1 MNNPESDGLAT
12 ANQPADETDFAILG
26 RVRQLFEETD
36 PMPADL
42 PGRIRFALALRDL
55 ETEMARVAS
64 DDDAPVLAVRGEEHS
79 RTITFESDSLVVMI
93 RVGANPDGTARLD
106 GWLDPPAP
114 RRVEVSTAGPPLAVL
129 ADDDGQIADAHS
141 ISAGLDYPGVGPEH
155 AYLRDIGRAEYVGA
169 TDAEA
174 LKAFGDLART
184 EGIIPALEPAH
195 ALARARELD
204 AELILVGLSGRG
216 DKDLAEVL
224 AVQQRGQTP

>member
-1 MNNPESDGLAT
+1 MNNPEADGRAT

-55 ETEMARVAS
+55 ETEMARVAA

-129 ADDDGQIADAHS
+129 ADDDGRFAFGS
-141 ISAGLDYPGVGPEH
+141 VP
-155 AYLRDIGRAEYVGA
+155 RGRAQLTV
-169 TDAEA
+169 
-174 LKAFGDLART
+174 R
-184 EGIIPALEPAH
+184 PASPGPAGG
-195 ALARARELD
+195 RAVITP
-204 AELILVGLSGRG
+204 ELIL
-216 DKDLAEVL
+216 
-224 AVQQRGQTP
+224 

>member
-55 ETEMARVAS
+55 ETEMARVAA

-114 RRVEVSTAGPPLAVL
+114 RRVEVSTDGPPLAVL
-129 ADDDGQIADAHS
+129 ADDDGRFAFGS
-141 ISAGLDYPGVGPEH
+141 VP
-155 AYLRDIGRAEYVGA
+155 RGRAQLTV
-169 TDAEA
+169 
-174 LKAFGDLART
+174 R
-184 EGIIPALEPAH
+184 PASPGPAGG
-195 ALARARELD
+195 RAVITP
-204 AELILVGLSGRG
+204 ELIL
-216 DKDLAEVL
+216 
-224 AVQQRGQTP
+224 

>member
-1 MNNPESDGLAT
+1 MNNQEADGRAT

-55 ETEMARVAS
+55 ETEMARVAA

-129 ADDDGQIADAHS
+129 ADDDGRFAFGS
-141 ISAGLDYPGVGPEH
+141 VP
-155 AYLRDIGRAEYVGA
+155 RGRAQLTV
-169 TDAEA
+169 
-174 LKAFGDLART
+174 R
-184 EGIIPALEPAH
+184 PASPGPAGG
-195 ALARARELD
+195 RAVITP
-204 AELILVGLSGRG
+204 ELIL
-216 DKDLAEVL
+216 
-224 AVQQRGQTP
+224 

>member
-1 MNNPESDGLAT
+1 MNNPEADGRAT

-55 ETEMARVAS
+55 ETEMARVAA

-114 RRVEVSTAGPPLAVL
+114 RQVEVSTAGQPLAVL
-129 ADDDGQIADAHS
+129 ADDDGRFAFGS
-141 ISAGLDYPGVGPEH
+141 VP
-155 AYLRDIGRAEYVGA
+155 RGRAQLTV
-169 TDAEA
+169 
-174 LKAFGDLART
+174 R
-184 EGIIPALEPAH
+184 PASPGPAGG
-195 ALARARELD
+195 RAVITP
-204 AELILVGLSGRG
+204 ELIL
-216 DKDLAEVL
+216 
-224 AVQQRGQTP
+224 